1 MTFLISALLALW
13 LAGAFLKILRG
24 ILHILLGVLA
34 LILGGAL
41 YSLATLADVFGRI
54 LRTAFSSCN

>member
-1 MTFLISALLALW
+1 MIFILSVLLALW
-13 LAGAFLKILRG
+13 LAGAFFKILRG
-24 ILHILLGVLA
+24 ILQILLGVLA

-41 YSLATLADVFGRI
+41 YSLATLTEIFVRI